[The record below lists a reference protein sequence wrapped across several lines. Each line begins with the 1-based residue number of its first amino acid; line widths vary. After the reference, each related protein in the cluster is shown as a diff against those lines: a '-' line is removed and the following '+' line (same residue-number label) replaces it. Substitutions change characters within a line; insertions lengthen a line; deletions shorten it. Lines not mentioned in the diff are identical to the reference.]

1 MKDIEVIDL
10 VNLTASEPKVIEV
23 EGKLINL
30 EGFFFME
37 GIVKRIVIENYG
49 GLRQISVYS
58 DNKKIANY
66 PFLNKRECVIEKVT
80 EDGDEV
86 IVIKVK

>member
-1 MKDIEVIDL
+1 MNERIVIDL
-10 VNLTASEPKVIEV
+10 VNLLVSEPKVIEV

-37 GIVKRIVIENYG
+37 GIVKRIVVENDG

-58 DNKKIANY
+58 DNKKIAKY
-66 PFLNKRECVIEKVT
+66 PFLNKRECIIESVT
-80 EDGDEV
+80 EDGNEIV
-86 IVIKVK
+86 VIKVK